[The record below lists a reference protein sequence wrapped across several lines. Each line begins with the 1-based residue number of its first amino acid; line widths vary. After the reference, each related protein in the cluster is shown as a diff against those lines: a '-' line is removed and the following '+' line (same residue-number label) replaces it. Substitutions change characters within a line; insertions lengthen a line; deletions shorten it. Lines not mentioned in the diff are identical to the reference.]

1 MGKIRCVP
9 GRRYARLTVA
19 SSEGERLSVC
29 STTQ

>member
-1 MGKIRCVP
+1 MGQTRRVP
-9 GRRYARLTVA
+9 AKPYARVIVA